1 MCEGKCIECYPR
13 NELKETYLEHDSLP
27 LYQRRRP
34 ADRGFT
40 VKLKMRRQEF
50 AIDSR
55 WIVPHSPLL
64 SEPFNDRINVDFC
77 SSVKTIHY
85 INEYICKSLV
95 VAMFGLEDTISR
107 DDMRQFNDGQ
117 VY

>member
-1 MCEGKCIECYPR
+1 MYEGKCIECYPR

-64 SEPFNDRINVDFC
+64 SKPFNDRINVDFC